1 MHIKLKKQLSDIGI
15 NNISEIV
22 YNPSYELLYN
32 EENDE
37 SLSGFERVQNT
48 EYGAVNVMT
57 GIYTGRSPKDK
68 YIVKDKTTEDNFWW
82 TSSDRKMITNQFHKK
97 FGKI

>member
-1 MHIKLKKQLSDIGI
+1 MHTKVKKQLYDIGI

-37 SLSGFERVQNT
+37 SLSGFEQVQNT

-57 GIYTGRSPKDK
+57 GIYTGRSP
-68 YIVKDKTTEDNFWW
+68 
-82 TSSDRKMITNQFHKK
+82 
-97 FGKI
+97 

>member
-1 MHIKLKKQLSDIGI
+1 MHIKLIKQLSDIGI

-22 YNPSYELLYN
+22 YNPSYDLLYN

-37 SLSGFERVQNT
+37 RLSGFERVQNT

-68 YIVKDKTTEDNFWW
+68 RFVINNKL
-82 TSSDRKMITNQFHKK
+82 
-97 FGKI
+97 